1 MPLTTTA
8 MFDDLNRSENRWMRA
23 LSGFQKPMR
32 RWILGVAQRIFQAWN
47 PITFGLLSTGS
58 MTFRQEAQWGAM
70 PPQYVRITDGVTV
83 PMWGGVPRI
92 RPGWH
97 HVASVIAT
105 GAKILGRHEK
115 VFGNVSGKLRGS
127 GKRVQRSSI
136 VGADTGDMRRSFLSN
151 PVFSADGRAVRLAS
165 FLKKA
170 VEFNKRRPFAFLN
183 TTDTRAFVDEMRAW
197 LGDSVRTSFQ

>member
-23 LSGFQKPMR
+23 LKGFQTPMR

-70 PPQYVRITDGVTV
+70 PPQYVRVTDGVTV
-83 PMWGGVPRI
+83 PQWGGVKRI
-92 RPGWH
+92 RGEVFH
-97 HVASVIAT
+97 FASVIAT
-105 GAKILGRHEK
+105 GKKLYMRAAE
-115 VFGNVSGKLRGS
+115 VYGNVKGKLRGS
-127 GKRVQRSSI
+127 GKRVQRGSI

-151 PVFSADGRAVRLAS
+151 PVFSADGRAVRLVS

-170 VEFNKRRPFAFLN
+170 VAFNKRRPFAFLN
-183 TTDTRAFVDEMRAW
+183 SGDTRAFVDEMKGW